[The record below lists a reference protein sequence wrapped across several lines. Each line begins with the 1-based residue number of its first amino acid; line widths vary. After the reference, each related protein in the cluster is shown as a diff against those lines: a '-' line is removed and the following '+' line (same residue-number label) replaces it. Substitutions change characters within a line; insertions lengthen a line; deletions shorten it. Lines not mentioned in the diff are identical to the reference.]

1 MESASV
7 DEEEEERRDVVWSCR
22 SGRSVRSSSGD
33 MWMMLVGEDEMEE
46 VWVAGV
52 KSGRISSY

>member
-7 DEEEEERRDVVWSCR
+7 DEEEEERRDVVW